1 MRGEGNRLAP
11 AVAIGNRS
19 AGARREIAV
28 YQGIVGTR
36 ISVDPLPT
44 PAASLGDVGLLKHPL
59 HILLGLRVRRNAA
72 VEIDGSL
79 TGIVCRDRHGDVP
92 TIAVEQISEVA
103 NTAPDVLTRVETV
116 EHAQGRSGP
125 GHQLHEASG
134 SLPGHGGGVE
144 RRFDSDDGL
153 DQGRIYIILKRDFVN
168 LVGVGTPRGIRLR
181 TPSRIRRRCTRQ
193 ASVPRIPGTIR
204 EVNDPF
210 SVNEPKRVRG
220 RRVNPWG
227 GGHQDH
233 DDESGTRDHDEGSPW
248 KHVASTIA
256 EMQRRGNR
264 QDGHPRKVLR
274 YALRVDAALP
284 RGNNPGVMT
293 LPHAVR
299 RTLRTSLR
307 VLASARGFSLIELLV
322 VIIILGLLAGLV
334 GPRLFSRVG
343 QSKQAAARAQIELFS
358 AALDQ
363 YRLDVG
369 AYPASA
375 AGLEALVRN
384 PNVSDWSGPYL
395 KKNLVPL
402 DPWGKPYQYKC
413 CPGDH
418 GDFDIWS
425 LGADGAPG
433 GDGENADVTSWSAK

>member
-1 MRGEGNRLAP
+1 M
-11 AVAIGNRS
+11 I
-19 AGARREIAV
+19 
-28 YQGIVGTR
+28 
-36 ISVDPLPT
+36 
-44 PAASLGDVGLLKHPL
+44 
-59 HILLGLRVRRNAA
+59 
-72 VEIDGSL
+72 
-79 TGIVCRDRHGDVP
+79 
-92 TIAVEQISEVA
+92 
-103 NTAPDVLTRVETV
+103 
-116 EHAQGRSGP
+116 
-125 GHQLHEASG
+125 
-134 SLPGHGGGVE
+134 
-144 RRFDSDDGL
+144 
-153 DQGRIYIILKRDFVN
+153 
-168 LVGVGTPRGIRLR
+168 
-181 TPSRIRRRCTRQ
+181 
-193 ASVPRIPGTIR
+193 
-204 EVNDPF
+204 
-210 SVNEPKRVRG
+210 
-220 RRVNPWG
+220 
-227 GGHQDH
+227 
-233 DDESGTRDHDEGSPW
+233 
-248 KHVASTIA
+248 
-256 EMQRRGNR
+256 
-264 QDGHPRKVLR
+264 
-274 YALRVDAALP
+274 
-284 RGNNPGVMT
+284 

-299 RTLRTSLR
+299 RTLRTRLDA
-307 VLASARGFSLIELLV
+307 LAGNRGFSLIELLV

-433 GDGENADVTSWSAK
+433 GDGENADVMSWSVK